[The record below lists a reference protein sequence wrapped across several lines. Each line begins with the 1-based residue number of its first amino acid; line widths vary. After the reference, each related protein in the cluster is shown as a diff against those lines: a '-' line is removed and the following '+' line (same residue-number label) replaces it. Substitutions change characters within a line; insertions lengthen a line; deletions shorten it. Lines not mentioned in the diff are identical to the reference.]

1 MRLRNTSANEL
12 LYNVPTAAQLGGD
25 FSGTT
30 AKLYNP
36 YTTTCS
42 AAGVCTRQA
51 FPNNNLAQYLDPNM
65 VALAKAIFPASGPL
79 ISGENGIDT
88 SPKRRAPTTTAYD
101 WIGRSTIRAWWAR
114 LSQIHLTSRKSGGF
128 VGDTTTA
135 TSNAQQWAASYV
147 HTFGAKGTLQVEGGH
162 SWHYYSTLQN
172 LTDAPANLSDISGYN
187 NTFGCGFLGPISCQ
201 IPVIAITG
209 YLTGGDAYSTTTDSD
224 IYEGRADFTYLLGK
238 HQLQVGGVAS
248 HNTEGNVTANDNV
261 GYSAF

>member
-1 MRLRNTSANEL
+1 MVTRSGTNQFHGNAWDFIRNTAADASNAVTGTLTPLHQNVYGVTIGGPVEAPHFKLKRTFFFGAFEGLRNTSANEL

-65 VALAKAIFPASGPL
+65 VALAKAIFPAPGPL

-88 SPKRRAPTTTAYD
+88 SPKAQNSNNYSVRLDRQIND
-101 WIGRSTIRAWWAR
+101 SNMVWAR
-114 LSQIHLTSRKSGGF
+114 LSQIHVTSRTSGGF

-147 HTFGAKGTLQVEGGH
+147 HTFGAKATLQVEGGH
-162 SWHYYSTLQN
+162 SWHL
-172 LTDAPANLSDISGYN
+172 LFDLAEPD
-187 NTFGCGFLGPISCQ
+187 GCAGEPQ
-201 IPVIAITG
+201 
-209 YLTGGDAYSTTTDSD
+209 
-224 IYEGRADFTYLLGK
+224 R
-238 HQLQVGGVAS
+238 HQWI
-248 HNTEGNVTANDNV
+248 
-261 GYSAF
+261 